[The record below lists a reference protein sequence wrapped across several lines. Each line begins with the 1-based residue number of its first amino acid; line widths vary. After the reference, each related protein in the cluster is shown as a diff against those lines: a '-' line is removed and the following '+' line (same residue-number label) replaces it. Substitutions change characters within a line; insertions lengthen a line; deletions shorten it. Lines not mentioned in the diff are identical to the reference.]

1 LVVEEYLITF
11 AGFAGFFMLLLGI
24 MWFIN
29 ASYEANRRKSWR
41 KLTGVDDWD
50 FDITKILRL
59 MTYYGFIVGILCI
72 LAGAIGLILNVPPS
86 IAYAATTGNERNIFT
101 SIFLIIFGFF
111 AFMKPLNDLP
121 ISSMVGLFVA
131 TAVTLV
137 IAFLIPD
144 SAVELIGEFVNPK
157 IVLIVIFFIIFTVVA
172 ITVKF
177 YTAGLMAASKFISW
191 MPIAFIVSVVSFIQA
206 FMLLVLGLSLF

>member
-1 LVVEEYLITF
+1 VVEEYLISF

-50 FDITKILRL
+50 FDITKVLRA
-59 MTYYGFIVGILCI
+59 MTYLGFVVGILCI
-72 LAGAIGLILNVPPS
+72 LAGTIGLILNVAPS
-86 IAYAATTGNERNIFT
+86 IAYAATTENERNIFT

-121 ISSMVGLFVA
+121 ISSMAGLFVA
-131 TAVTLV
+131 TAVTLIV
-137 IAFLIPD
+137 AFLIPD
-144 SAVELIGEFVNPK
+144 SAVELIEKIVNPK
-157 IVLIVIFFIIFTVVA
+157 IVLIVVFFIIFTVVG

-191 MPIAFIVSVVSFIQA
+191 MPIALIVSVICVIQSF
-206 FMLLVLGLSLF
+206 FLLVLGISMV

>member
-1 LVVEEYLITF
+1 LVVEELTSF
-11 AGFAGFFMLLLGI
+11 AGYAGFFMLLLGI

-29 ASYEANRRKSWR
+29 ASYEANRRESWR
-41 KLTGVDDWD
+41 QLTGVDDWN
-50 FDITKILRL
+50 FDITKVLRL

-72 LAGAIGLILNVPPS
+72 TAGTIGLILDVAPS
-86 IAYAATTGNERNIFT
+86 IAYAATTGDERNVFT
-101 SIFLIIFGFF
+101 SVFLIIFGFF

-131 TAVTLV
+131 TIITLA

-144 SAVELIGEFVNPK
+144 SAVELIENYVNPK
-157 IVLIVIFFIIFTVVA
+157 IILIVIFFIIFTVVA

-191 MPIAFIVSVVSFIQA
+191 APIAFIVAIISFIQA
-206 FMLLVLGLSLF
+206 FMLLVMGTSLA

>member
-1 LVVEEYLITF
+1 MVVEELTSF
-11 AGFAGFFMLLLGI
+11 AGYAGFFMLLLGI

-29 ASYEANRRKSWR
+29 ASYEANRRESWR
-41 KLTGVDDWD
+41 QLTGVDDWN
-50 FDITKILRL
+50 FDITKVLRL

-72 LAGAIGLILNVPPS
+72 TAGTIGLILDVAPS
-86 IAYAATTGNERNIFT
+86 IAYAATTGDERNVFT
-101 SIFLIIFGFF
+101 SVFLIIFGFF

-131 TAVTLV
+131 TIITLA

-144 SAVELIGEFVNPK
+144 SAVELIENYVNPK
-157 IVLIVIFFIIFTVVA
+157 IILIVIFFIIFTVVA

-191 MPIAFIVSVVSFIQA
+191 APIAFIVAIISFIQA
-206 FMLLVLGLSLF
+206 FMLLVMGTSLA